1 MLEFSDP
8 VVEIGLPVA
17 GLALWALVYGITR
30 LASRP
35 AAVALAPAAMEFP
48 GQEPP
53 AVVSLLANRWQFT
66 VDAAES
72 TLLDLAARRYLELRQ
87 AGPDPR
93 HTTVHLT
100 GRAPDDLN
108 RYERQVFDRVAAR
121 AVDGMVPLT
130 ALGFSDANRSA
141 SWAKRLRRSIVADA
155 QRLGL
160 SRRRFSRA
168 LVVLLTVLGAVAAG
182 GVAGGVW
189 HYVARSGEDP
199 FAPVAAFLV
208 TIVALAGL
216 AGRDLGER
224 DTPAGRAAAARWLGL
239 RAWLAGHES
248 FADLPPAAVTVWDR
262 YLPYG
267 AALGVTRVASQVIDL
282 GMADRKR
289 LWSSYGGGWRRVS
302 VSYPRGLPR
311 YGQPLGWVVFRALIA
326 GLLGWTFAR
335 VVGGVF
341 LASTGDSSA
350 GSTGFTDLRPVTLG
364 FVLLGFALLG
374 LAGYLLLRAL
384 VDLVAPAT
392 VTGEVLWHQVWQR
405 QTSDD
410 GPGRTINHYLV
421 IDDGHA
427 ERLRA
432 WIIPD
437 QIAGECRLGDVVT
450 ARVRPWTRRVL
461 GVTVQRAAPEQADP
475 DAYAEEEPPA
485 GSVLPATATHGAV
498 QPERLLS
505 ATEVGA
511 ATGRRVSLVRPATS
525 TGQVR
530 GMASFVDGSGAT
542 VLALQVTRG
551 TMARFNLTVGRST
564 GVPLPEVGDEAY
576 AGPDRVVGRR
586 GDLVLLLVRGPG
598 AGEIEAEQLAGLLST
613 ALSRLPSESA
623 PQHSGAG

>member
-1 MLEFSDP
+1 MNVSHR
-8 VVEIGLPVA
+8 VIEIGLPVA
-17 GLALWALVYGITR
+17 GLALWAVVYGITR

-35 AAVALAPAAMEFP
+35 SAVNPAPAAMDLP
-48 GQEPP
+48 GAEPP
-53 AVVSLLANRWQFT
+53 AVVSLLVNRWRYT

-72 TLLDLAARRYLELRQ
+72 TLLDLAARHYLDLRQ
-87 AGPDPR
+87 ADPDPR

-100 GRAPDDLN
+100 GRATDDLN

-130 ALGFSDANRSA
+130 ALGFSDANRSTA
-141 SWAKRLRRSIVADA
+141 WSKRLRRAVVADA
-155 QRLGL
+155 QRRGL
-160 SRRRFSRA
+160 SRRRFSRP
-168 LVVLLTVLGAVAAG
+168 VVILLTVLGAVVAAG
-182 GVAGGVW
+182 VGVGSW
-189 HYVARSGEDP
+189 HYVTRVGEDT
-199 FAPVAAFLV
+199 FGSVAAFLV
-208 TIVALAGL
+208 TMAVLASL

-282 GMADRKR
+282 GMADRRR
-289 LWSSYGGGWRRVS
+289 LWSSYGGRWRQVS
-302 VSYPRGLPR
+302 VSYPGGLPR
-311 YGQPLGWVVFRALIA
+311 YGQPLGWIVFRALIA
-326 GLLGWTFAR
+326 GLLGGTFAR
-335 VVGGVF
+335 VIGGSPI
-341 LASTGDSSA
+341 AWTR
-350 GSTGFTDLRPVTLG
+350 FTDLGPVTLG
-364 FVLLGFALLG
+364 FVLLGLALLV
-374 LAGYLLLRAL
+374 LAGYLLLRAV
-384 VDLVAPAT
+384 VDLAAPTT

-410 GPGRTINHYLV
+410 GPGRIINRYLV

-427 ERLRA
+427 DRLRA
-432 WIIPD
+432 WIIPE

-461 GVTVQRAAPEQADP
+461 GVTVHRAAPEPAD
-475 DAYAEEEPPA
+475 DAAYADDD
-485 GSVLPATATHGAV
+485 LPSGTALPGTATHGAV

-505 ATEVGA
+505 AAEVGA
-511 ATGRRVSLVRPATS
+511 ATGRRVSLVRPAGS
-525 TGQVR
+525 GQVR
-530 GMASFVDGSGAT
+530 GMASFVDGSGTT

-551 TMARFNLTVGRST
+551 MMARFNLTVGRST
-564 GVPLPEVGDEAY
+564 GVPLPGVGDEAY

-598 AGEIEAEQLAGLLST
+598 AGGVEAAQLGGLL
-613 ALSRLPSESA
+613 AAAVSRLPSEPA